1 MLLGRASLLRPDS
14 ALRQL
19 WWGSLRRKDIG
30 TTPHKR
36 MGKSVHRF
44 GAGRDLGSYPARKSE
59 VFFLLWQV
67 LLLLRRGF
75 HVFIEPAKHFPNHVL
90 DGFARLVAVRFVG

>member
-1 MLLGRASLLRPDS
+1 MVPG
-14 ALRQL
+14 
-19 WWGSLRRKDIG
+19 KDIG

-44 GAGRDLGSYPARKSE
+44 GADRRLGSYAAGKSE
-59 VFFLLWQV
+59 VFPLFGQV

-75 HVFIEPAKHFPNHVL
+75 HVFIEPAEHFPNHVL
-90 DGFARLVAVRFVG
+90 DGLARLVAVRLVG